1 MTAALTRGRVARVTL
16 RMASTMRSPD
26 MRTLRLAV
34 SCLLAAACA
43 SKPAPPTHF
52 GPWGLSY
59 PLGETDRAVVIAAVA
74 AATTGETD
82 RVVLARY
89 AGGVDRRID
98 LASLDHQVPV
108 PVDAGG
114 RLGTID
120 WGPAAVPDPRLRLLL
135 SGQDDDP
142 RAVRPGRARRVGDD
156 HGVALGRA
164 RVEVRPAGEIRAA
177 PLPSRRRAL
186 DPRRRAGRLQSP
198 PAPDELSVTPIL
210 SLRLF

>member
-1 MTAALTRGRVARVTL
+1 MTCGGLRVV
-16 RMASTMRSPD
+16 
-26 MRTLRLAV
+26 RLAAA
-34 SCLLAAACA
+34 CLLAASCA

-59 PLGETDRAVVIAAVA
+59 PLGETDRAVLTAAVV
-74 AATTGETD
+74 AATTGETG

-120 WGPAAVPDPRLRLLL
+120 WGPAQYRTRVFDYYF
-135 SGQDDDP
+135 
-142 RAVRPGRARRVGDD
+142 PGRTTI
-156 HGVALGRA
+156 L
-164 RVEVRPAGEIRAA
+164 
-177 PLPSRRRAL
+177 
-186 DPRRRAGRLQSP
+186 
-198 PAPDELSVTPIL
+198 ELSVPDVRGASATVTASRWDALAWKCDLPGKSERLRFRLEGQHWIL
-210 SLRLF
+210 AAAPDDSRALRLPTSCP